1 MSAEDEE
8 ESEICV
14 LKKKK
19 MRLYTLEKR
28 YGRAARVRHDEET
41 HVFIKEKKNST
52 ASQTYAYDWLMADEA
67 SPR

>member
-1 MSAEDEE
+1 
-8 ESEICV
+8 
-14 LKKKK
+14 